1 MMARITDTIM
11 NNRRKDVFYAV
22 FTLAVA
28 SVFAYLTLIY
38 TTPNAL
44 LKDAAQNTRGAYH
57 LVHAGVISTDK
68 TETENPRP
76 QMRREPLPI
85 VVTSAF
91 LLLHPAFNQT
101 YTIPEL
107 LDGRLTETVKGV
119 NAFWRFLAAIFL
131 FLLCLELFPDRRVA
145 AGMAVTSLAVSEL
158 FFFSRPGIVD
168 RVYTELP
175 EVALMLLA
183 SWSAVRFVR
192 VRTKSRALWLGVT
205 LGLLA
210 LCKAAFLYIGLGF
223 IVLLLV
229 TDRPQRFEP
238 APGQPAWRNFLLT
251 YALIVLAMVA
261 TIAPWIA
268 RNAVLFGN
276 PQIASGTDVAV
287 LGTRLLLMEQ
297 PLLGQVYFHSSARL
311 RRLVGPLTGY
321 TPDDLNS
328 GGRLAEIVAIEQNR
342 NKVLAQRIE
351 NAGHQDHASD
361 WVRHNILNYAVE
373 HPLRYIA
380 SIPVFAGKGMWFM
393 TAAGPAFNLVAL
405 LCFFGV
411 FLAAL
416 FVRNQILLASFGL
429 AAGLFFFISIFTH
442 ALVRYNQPMTP
453 FVILSLLW
461 LLAAFAREA
470 YRRFPRFRTLADRLT
485 GAFQRPS
492 DASSSIQRRP
502 ITSTSSEE
510 TASRA

>member
-1 MMARITDTIM
+1 MS
-11 NNRRKDVFYAV
+11 NRRNDVFYAV
-22 FTLAVA
+22 FALAVA
-28 SVFAYLTLIY
+28 SVFACLTFIY
-38 TTPNAL
+38 TTAMPI

-57 LVHAGVISTDK
+57 LVHAGAFSSD
-68 TETENPRP
+68 TEASEAPGP

-91 LLLHPAFNQT
+91 LLLHPAFDQT

-145 AGMAVTSLAVSEL
+145 AGMAVICLAVSEL
-158 FFFSRPGIVD
+158 FFFARSGIVD
-168 RVYTELP
+168 RMYTELP

-192 VRTKSRALWLGVT
+192 DKTRARALWLGVA

-229 TDRPQRFEP
+229 TDRPQRFQP
-238 APGQPAWRNFLLT
+238 APGKPAWRNFLLT

-268 RNAVLFGN
+268 RNAIVFGN
-276 PQIASGTDVAV
+276 PQIASGTDASV
-287 LGTRLLLMEQ
+287 LGTRMLLMEQ
-297 PLLGQVYFHSSARL
+297 PLLGQVYLYSPYSFRKF
-311 RRLVGPLTGY
+311 LVGPLTGY
-321 TPDDLNS
+321 TEDDLKP
-328 GGRLAEIVAIEQNR
+328 GGRLEQTATTKDNRTAIFAEQIDKEGYR
-342 NKVLAQRIE
+342 
-351 NAGHQDHASD
+351 GSTSD
-361 WVRHNILNYAVE
+361 WLKTKVFEYVADN
-373 HPLRYIA
+373 PMRYVA
-380 SIPVFAGKGMWFM
+380 SIPVFAYKGMWFM
-393 TAAGPAFNLVAL
+393 TAAGPAFNFVAL

-411 FLAAL
+411 FFAAL

-429 AAGLFFFISIFTH
+429 AAGLFFFIAIFTH
-442 ALVRYNQPMTP
+442 ALVRYTSPIAP

-461 LLAAFAREA
+461 LLVAFTREA
-470 YRRFPRFRTLADRLT
+470 YRRFPRVRALADRLT

-492 DASSSIQRRP
+492 AASSSSQRRP
-502 ITSTSSEE
+502 TTPTSSAE